1 MNICLDIGFV
11 QHSLAVPEILGYY
24 NSRSLFQIR
33 ISTTPRPIIYI
44 TYHCTVSLMSRFK
57 RKDRNLILLVLA
69 VVLVVILW
77 GPLMWLAKLAIFV
90 IAVYVVYQL
99 LRENL

>member
-1 MNICLDIGFV
+1 
-11 QHSLAVPEILGYY
+11 
-24 NSRSLFQIR
+24 
-33 ISTTPRPIIYI
+33 
-44 TYHCTVSLMSRFK
+44 MSRFK
-57 RKDRNLILLVLA
+57 RKDRNLILLILA
-69 VVLVVILW
+69 VILVIILW